1 MLNRVVLVGR
11 LTRDPDLRY
20 TPNGVAV
27 ANFTVASNRPFTNQQ
42 GQREADFINCVVWR
56 RQAENLANYMNKGSL
71 VGVDGR
77 IQTRSFDDQEG
88 KRVFITEVV
97 AESIQFLESKGG
109 STGGQSNTQGSQGYN
124 QNQNQPSQA
133 NQNQFNQN
141 NNNQNNNNQNT
152 QGNKDGENPFQDSGE
167 PIDISDDDLPF

>member
-27 ANFTVASNRPFTNQQ
+27 ANFTLAVNRPFSNQQ
-42 GQREADFINCVVWR
+42 GNRDADFINCVVWR
-56 RQAENLANYMNKGSL
+56 RQAENLANFMKKGSQ

-77 IQTRSFDDQEG
+77 LQTRTFEG
-88 KRVFITEVV
+88 QDGKTVFVTEVV
-97 AESIQFLESKGG
+97 ADSVQFLESKGTSQSRG
-109 STGGQSNTQGSQGYN
+109 GGQESSSPGFQ
-124 QNQNQPSQA
+124 QNQNQHQGQRQG
-133 NQNQFNQN
+133 QNQS
-141 NNNQNNNNQNT
+141 
-152 QGNKDGENPFQDSGE
+152 QGGSNPFENEGE

>member
-27 ANFTVASNRPFTNQQ
+27 ANFTLAVNRPFTNQQ
-42 GQREADFINCVVWR
+42 GNREADFINCVVWR
-56 RQAENLANYMNKGSL
+56 RPAENLANYMKKGSQ

-77 IQTRSFDDQEG
+77 LQSRTYEG
-88 KRVFITEVV
+88 QDGKTVYVTEVV
-97 AESIQFLESKGG
+97 ADSVQFLESKGASQG
-109 STGGQSNTQGSQGYN
+109 SGQGDYQQQGQSYN
-124 QNQNQPSQA
+124 QNPPQTQQSHQNQSQPEDP
-133 NQNQFNQN
+133 F
-141 NNNQNNNNQNT
+141 
-152 QGNKDGENPFQDSGE
+152 KDAGE